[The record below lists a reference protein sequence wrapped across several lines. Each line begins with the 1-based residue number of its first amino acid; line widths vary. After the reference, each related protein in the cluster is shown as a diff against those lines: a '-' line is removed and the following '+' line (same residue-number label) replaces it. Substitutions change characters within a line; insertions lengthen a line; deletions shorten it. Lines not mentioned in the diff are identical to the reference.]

1 MRIIYRL
8 HARQQMAERGVSPAE
23 VRDAFDAGTVIERT
37 HHPGRPFPTRLL
49 LWWSGQRRPLHL
61 LVADDPV
68 GIHYVIT
75 VYEPTLD
82 RWQSDFSTRRERP

>member
-8 HARQQMAERGVSPAE
+8 HARQQMAERGVSPAD
-23 VRDAFDAGTVIERT
+23 VRGALAAGKVIESRQ
-37 HHPGRPFPTRLL
+37 HEGRPFPTRLL
-49 LWWSGQRRPLHL
+49 LWWSGQRPLHV
-61 LVADDPV
+61 LVADDPA

-82 RWQSDFSTRRERP
+82 RWQPDFSTRRERP